1 MSTARL
7 SQKLRFA
14 MSKLLPVDVP
24 LHAWTLTCGA
34 AHQDGSS

>member
-1 MSTARL
+1 
-7 SQKLRFA
+7 

-34 AHQDGSS
+34 AHRDGSS